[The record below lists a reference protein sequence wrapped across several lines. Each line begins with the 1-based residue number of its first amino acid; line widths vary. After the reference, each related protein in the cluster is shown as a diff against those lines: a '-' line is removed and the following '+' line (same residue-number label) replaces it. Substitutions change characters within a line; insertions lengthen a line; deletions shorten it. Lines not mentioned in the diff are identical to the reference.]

1 MAILVPNT
9 ASIFTVSASFAPASP
24 ARWTWVG
31 LATAGA
37 SGSVMWFAG
46 ASGAGSPFQ
55 VIIASPLETKMFGP
69 FVSDYGWAAASISGA
84 GASAII
90 QQKL

>member
-9 ASIFTVSASFAPASP
+9 ASVFTVSASFAPASP
-24 ARWTWVG
+24 ARWTWLG
-31 LATAGA
+31 LATGAGA

-46 ASGAGSPFQ
+46 ASATGSPFQ
-55 VIIASPLETKMFGP
+55 PIALSPLQTKMFGP
-69 FVSDYGWAAASISGA
+69 FMSDRGWAAASLSG
-84 GASAII
+84 GSAII